1 MAPFRAKIG
10 GKRIREGEN
19 KNYRFI
25 PFLSGAE
32 QKMPKK
38 KSKKIKKFK
47 NTIMA
52 SFLAKIILKRAANG
66 ENKYYRSVSF
76 LPNA

>member
-1 MAPFRAKIG
+1 MAPIRAKIG
-10 GKRIREGEN
+10 GKSIKEGEN

-38 KSKKIKKFK
+38 KQKIKKIKKYHYGIISSQNSFK
-47 NTIMA
+47 
-52 SFLAKIILKRAANG
+52 KG
-66 ENKYYRSVSF
+66 NKGRK
-76 LPNA
+76 

>member
-10 GKRIREGEN
+10 GKWIREGEN

-25 PFLSGAE
+25 PILSGAE

-38 KSKKIKKFK
+38 KSKKIKKIKKYNYDIIPSQNNFK
-47 NTIMA
+47 KGN
-52 SFLAKIILKRAANG
+52 KRR
-66 ENKYYRSVSF
+66 K
-76 LPNA
+76 

>member
-1 MAPFRAKIG
+1 MAPIRAKIG
-10 GKRIREGEN
+10 GKSIKEGEN

-38 KSKKIKKFK
+38 KQK
-47 NTIMA
+47 N
-52 SFLAKIILKRAANG
+52 
-66 ENKYYRSVSF
+66 
-76 LPNA
+76 

>member
-25 PFLSGAE
+25 PFLSGTE

-38 KSKKIKKFK
+38 KQKIYK
-47 NTIMA
+47 N
-52 SFLAKIILKRAANG
+52 
-66 ENKYYRSVSF
+66 
-76 LPNA
+76 

>member
-1 MAPFRAKIG
+1 MVPFQAKIG

-19 KNYRFI
+19 KNYRFN

-38 KSKKIKKFK
+38 KQK
-47 NTIMA
+47 N
-52 SFLAKIILKRAANG
+52 
-66 ENKYYRSVSF
+66 
-76 LPNA
+76 